1 MLEPSV
7 FTPVCAVEDLPNGS
21 RRTVEMAATSVLL
34 VNLGGRI
41 LAVRN
46 RCTHLDAPLADGRLI
61 GERIICR
68 RHGASFSLVDGRPTG
83 GPAVFPIET
92 FQTRVRDGRIELRAP
107 ACGPCG
113 KHP

>member
-1 MLEPSV
+1 MEPSA
-7 FTPVCAVEDLPNGS
+7 FTPVCAVEDLPNGG
-21 RRTVEMAATSVLL
+21 RRTVELATTSVLL

-68 RHGASFSLVDGRPTG
+68 RHGASYSLVTGRPTG
-83 GPAVFPIET
+83 GPAVFSLET
-92 FQTRVRDGRIELRAP
+92 FQTRVRDGQIELGAS
-107 ACGPCG
+107 AGGPCAD
-113 KHP
+113 HP